1 MKPSDFVST
10 SGQKQDMSQS
20 LLQTEMTDAVN
31 SGIVGRADKSEK
43 SLKSGLYS
51 VGKKASTG
59 GATSAALAA
68 VTKSHG
74 GRKDSTSTAIKN
86 NVINGALSDS
96 ELEGADTVYYGGKG
110 TYRAVRG
117 IQKRIGARASTD
129 GKPTT
134 EKIQVKR
141 QLKNALKGTS
151 VNAAREAISG
161 TELEGADTVYY
172 GGKGTYRAVRGIQ
185 KRMAGKDALS
195 SKKSLGKL
203 SEKKSQSKSMDTLEA
218 KRKAQAKGYFKKT
231 VYDTAEKVKAAAV
244 AEKTIGG
251 KVLVSKGGS
260 GLLMSV
266 APIILPVLIIAMLVI
281 ILFLGILGGIAG
293 DDAQKKASLDGMPSW
308 VTYDLVLSCLKA
320 HEEYGYPPSALLGQ
334 MMIENGTS
342 DEGSDLGRLYHNYG
356 GVKYFGTIDGLI
368 TGSVS
373 MLTTEYIN
381 GRPVQMYCNFAV
393 FASDAAYMKYRCEY
407 LYKQPNYTSVPNFQ
421 KAIDEKNSEL
431 FLKALGEGG
440 YYTASTD
447 SYVAQYRSIC
457 EAYPLVPR
465 LDSMTSEEFENGF
478 GNAFYPGGGQ
488 DYASAEQWQKDIVN
502 ACISPVILS
511 RRWREGLSCPKL
523 LRVASMRES
532 HLRQDAA
539 PPFIDGKNCSP
550 RIIMPKLEPLTICN
564 APEEAE
570 VRRPSAP
577 MVNGMTVGTVTVRLE
592 SSALTVTVVVLFVA
606 AKAAAGVPIAVASI
620 AAAMIP
626 AMPFLNLGM
635 SCPFLPI
642 RGVYPLAGP
651 SREITAIQ
659 MRRW

>member
-1 MKPSDFVST
+1 
-10 SGQKQDMSQS
+10 MSQS

-117 IQKRIGARASTD
+117 IQKRMAARASTD
-129 GKPTT
+129 EKPTT

-502 ACISPVILS
+502 ACS
-511 RRWREGLSCPKL
+511 RVSWPGASLCATWTS
-523 LRVASMRES
+523 RVY
-532 HLRQDAA
+532 
-539 PPFIDGKNCSP
+539 
-550 RIIMPKLEPLTICN
+550 
-564 APEEAE
+564 
-570 VRRPSAP
+570 
-577 MVNGMTVGTVTVRLE
+577 
-592 SSALTVTVVVLFVA
+592 
-606 AKAAAGVPIAVASI
+606 AAAGHPCSGNGNSVLGHQGYGAS
-620 AAAMIP
+620 
-626 AMPFLNLGM
+626 
-635 SCPFLPI
+635 
-642 RGVYPLAGP
+642 YYP
-651 SREITAIQ
+651 SRATTDLSQIKVGMLVSAQFGSNTAAGNTYGHVGIYIGDGMVMDSVNSGIRTISLSEWVSQ
-659 MRRW
+659 NGRGWVVCGYPWDWR

>member
-185 KRMAGKDALS
+185 KRIAGKDALS

-502 ACISPVILS
+502 ACS
-511 RRWREGLSCPKL
+511 RVSWPGASLCATWTS
-523 LRVASMRES
+523 RVY
-532 HLRQDAA
+532 
-539 PPFIDGKNCSP
+539 
-550 RIIMPKLEPLTICN
+550 
-564 APEEAE
+564 
-570 VRRPSAP
+570 
-577 MVNGMTVGTVTVRLE
+577 
-592 SSALTVTVVVLFVA
+592 
-606 AKAAAGVPIAVASI
+606 AAAGHPCSGNGNSVLGHQGYGAS
-620 AAAMIP
+620 
-626 AMPFLNLGM
+626 
-635 SCPFLPI
+635 
-642 RGVYPLAGP
+642 YYP
-651 SREITAIQ
+651 SRATTDLSQIKVGMLVSAQFGSNTAAGNTYGHVGIYIGDGMVMDSVNSGIRTISLSEWVSQ
-659 MRRW
+659 NSRGWVVCGYPWDWR

>member
-185 KRMAGKDALS
+185 KRIAGKDALS

-266 APIILPVLIIAMLVI
+266 APIILPVLIMAMLVI

-373 MLTTEYIN
+373 TLTTEYIN

-502 ACISPVILS
+502 ACS
-511 RRWREGLSCPKL
+511 RVSWPGASLCATWTS
-523 LRVASMRES
+523 RVY
-532 HLRQDAA
+532 
-539 PPFIDGKNCSP
+539 
-550 RIIMPKLEPLTICN
+550 
-564 APEEAE
+564 
-570 VRRPSAP
+570 
-577 MVNGMTVGTVTVRLE
+577 
-592 SSALTVTVVVLFVA
+592 
-606 AKAAAGVPIAVASI
+606 AAAGHPCSGNGNSVLGHQGYGAS
-620 AAAMIP
+620 
-626 AMPFLNLGM
+626 
-635 SCPFLPI
+635 
-642 RGVYPLAGP
+642 YYP
-651 SREITAIQ
+651 SRATTDLSQIKVGMLVSAQFGSNTAAGNTYGHVGIYIGDGMVMDSVNSGIRTISLSEWVSQ
-659 MRRW
+659 NGRGWVVCGYPWDWR

>member
-266 APIILPVLIIAMLVI
+266 APIILPALIMAMLVI

-502 ACISPVILS
+502 ACS
-511 RRWREGLSCPKL
+511 RVSWPGASLCATWTS
-523 LRVASMRES
+523 RVY
-532 HLRQDAA
+532 
-539 PPFIDGKNCSP
+539 
-550 RIIMPKLEPLTICN
+550 
-564 APEEAE
+564 
-570 VRRPSAP
+570 
-577 MVNGMTVGTVTVRLE
+577 
-592 SSALTVTVVVLFVA
+592 
-606 AKAAAGVPIAVASI
+606 AAAGHPCSGNGNSVLGHQGYGAS
-620 AAAMIP
+620 
-626 AMPFLNLGM
+626 
-635 SCPFLPI
+635 
-642 RGVYPLAGP
+642 YYP
-651 SREITAIQ
+651 SRATTDLSQIKVGMLVSAQFGSNTAAGNTYGHVGIYIGDGMVMDSVNSGIRTISLSEWVSQ
-659 MRRW
+659 NGRGWVVCGYPWDWR

>member
-117 IQKRIGARASTD
+117 IQKRI
-129 GKPTT
+129 
-134 EKIQVKR
+134 
-141 QLKNALKGTS
+141 
-151 VNAAREAISG
+151 
-161 TELEGADTVYY
+161 
-172 GGKGTYRAVRGIQ
+172 
-185 KRMAGKDALS
+185 AGKDALS

-266 APIILPVLIIAMLVI
+266 APIILPVLIMAMLVI

-502 ACISPVILS
+502 ACS
-511 RRWREGLSCPKL
+511 RVSWPGASLCATWTS
-523 LRVASMRES
+523 RVY
-532 HLRQDAA
+532 
-539 PPFIDGKNCSP
+539 
-550 RIIMPKLEPLTICN
+550 
-564 APEEAE
+564 
-570 VRRPSAP
+570 
-577 MVNGMTVGTVTVRLE
+577 
-592 SSALTVTVVVLFVA
+592 
-606 AKAAAGVPIAVASI
+606 AAAGHPCSGNGNSVLGHQGYGAS
-620 AAAMIP
+620 
-626 AMPFLNLGM
+626 
-635 SCPFLPI
+635 
-642 RGVYPLAGP
+642 YYP
-651 SREITAIQ
+651 SRATTDLSQIKVGMLVSAQFGSNTAAGNTYGHVGIYIGDGMVMDSVNSGIRTISLSEWVSQ
-659 MRRW
+659 NGRGWVVCGYPWDWR

>member
-134 EKIQVKR
+134 EKIQLKR

-185 KRMAGKDALS
+185 KRIAGKDALS

-266 APIILPVLIIAMLVI
+266 APIILPVLIMAMLVI

-502 ACISPVILS
+502 ACS
-511 RRWREGLSCPKL
+511 RVSWPGASLCATWTS
-523 LRVASMRES
+523 RVY
-532 HLRQDAA
+532 
-539 PPFIDGKNCSP
+539 
-550 RIIMPKLEPLTICN
+550 
-564 APEEAE
+564 
-570 VRRPSAP
+570 
-577 MVNGMTVGTVTVRLE
+577 
-592 SSALTVTVVVLFVA
+592 
-606 AKAAAGVPIAVASI
+606 AAAGHPCSGNGNSVLGHQGYGAS
-620 AAAMIP
+620 
-626 AMPFLNLGM
+626 
-635 SCPFLPI
+635 
-642 RGVYPLAGP
+642 YYP
-651 SREITAIQ
+651 SRATTDLSQIKVGMLVSAQFGSNTAAGNTYGHVGIYIGDGMVMDSVNSGIRTISLSEWVSQ
-659 MRRW
+659 NGRGWVVCGYPWDWR

>member
-185 KRMAGKDALS
+185 KRIAGKDALS

-266 APIILPVLIIAMLVI
+266 APIILPVLIMAMLVI

-447 SYVAQYRSIC
+447 SYVAQYRSLC

-502 ACISPVILS
+502 ACS
-511 RRWREGLSCPKL
+511 RVSWPGASLCATWTS
-523 LRVASMRES
+523 RVY
-532 HLRQDAA
+532 
-539 PPFIDGKNCSP
+539 
-550 RIIMPKLEPLTICN
+550 
-564 APEEAE
+564 
-570 VRRPSAP
+570 
-577 MVNGMTVGTVTVRLE
+577 
-592 SSALTVTVVVLFVA
+592 
-606 AKAAAGVPIAVASI
+606 AAAGHPCSGNGNSVLGHQGYGAS
-620 AAAMIP
+620 
-626 AMPFLNLGM
+626 
-635 SCPFLPI
+635 
-642 RGVYPLAGP
+642 YYP
-651 SREITAIQ
+651 SRATTDLSQIKVGMLVSAQFGSNTAAGNTYGHVGIYIGDGMVMDSVNSGIRTISLSEWVSQ
-659 MRRW
+659 NGRGWVVCGYPWDWR

>member
-1 MKPSDFVST
+1 
-10 SGQKQDMSQS
+10 MSQS

-51 VGKKASTG
+51 VGKRASTG

-74 GRKDSTSTAIKN
+74 GRKDSTSAAIKN
-86 NVINGALSDS
+86 GVINGALSDS

-117 IQKRIGARASTD
+117 IQKRMAARASTD

-151 VNAAREAISG
+151 VNAAREAIPG

-185 KRMAGKDALS
+185 KRIAGKDALS
-195 SKKSLGKL
+195 SEKSLGKL

-260 GLLMSV
+260 GLLMSI

-356 GVKYFGTIDGLI
+356 GVKYFGTIDELI

-447 SYVAQYRSIC
+447 SYIAQYRSIC

-502 ACISPVILS
+502 ACS
-511 RRWREGLSCPKL
+511 RVSWPGASLCATWTS
-523 LRVASMRES
+523 RVY
-532 HLRQDAA
+532 
-539 PPFIDGKNCSP
+539 
-550 RIIMPKLEPLTICN
+550 
-564 APEEAE
+564 
-570 VRRPSAP
+570 
-577 MVNGMTVGTVTVRLE
+577 
-592 SSALTVTVVVLFVA
+592 
-606 AKAAAGVPIAVASI
+606 AAAGHPCSGNGNSVLGHQGYGAS
-620 AAAMIP
+620 
-626 AMPFLNLGM
+626 
-635 SCPFLPI
+635 
-642 RGVYPLAGP
+642 YYP
-651 SREITAIQ
+651 SRATTDLSQIKVGMLVSAQFGSNTAAGNTYGHVGIYIGDGMVMDSVNSGIRTISLSEWVSQ
-659 MRRW
+659 NGRGWVVCGYPWDWR

>member
-185 KRMAGKDALS
+185 KRIAGKDALS

-266 APIILPVLIIAMLVI
+266 APIILPVLIMAMLVI

-502 ACISPVILS
+502 ACS
-511 RRWREGLSCPKL
+511 RVSWPGASLCATWTS
-523 LRVASMRES
+523 RVY
-532 HLRQDAA
+532 
-539 PPFIDGKNCSP
+539 
-550 RIIMPKLEPLTICN
+550 
-564 APEEAE
+564 
-570 VRRPSAP
+570 
-577 MVNGMTVGTVTVRLE
+577 
-592 SSALTVTVVVLFVA
+592 
-606 AKAAAGVPIAVASI
+606 AAAGHPCSGNGNSVLGHQGYGAS
-620 AAAMIP
+620 
-626 AMPFLNLGM
+626 
-635 SCPFLPI
+635 
-642 RGVYPLAGP
+642 YYP
-651 SREITAIQ
+651 SRATTDLSQIKVGMLVSAQFGSNTAAGNTYGHVGIYIGDGMVMDSVNSGIRTISLSEWVSQ
-659 MRRW
+659 NSRGWVVCGYPWDWR

>member
-172 GGKGTYRAVRGIQ
+172 GGKGTYRAVHGIQ
-185 KRMAGKDALS
+185 KRIAGKDALS

-251 KVLVSKGGS
+251 KVLISKGGS

-502 ACISPVILS
+502 ACS
-511 RRWREGLSCPKL
+511 RVSWPGASLCATWTS
-523 LRVASMRES
+523 RVY
-532 HLRQDAA
+532 
-539 PPFIDGKNCSP
+539 
-550 RIIMPKLEPLTICN
+550 
-564 APEEAE
+564 
-570 VRRPSAP
+570 
-577 MVNGMTVGTVTVRLE
+577 
-592 SSALTVTVVVLFVA
+592 
-606 AKAAAGVPIAVASI
+606 AAAGHPCSGNGNSVLGHQGYGAS
-620 AAAMIP
+620 
-626 AMPFLNLGM
+626 
-635 SCPFLPI
+635 
-642 RGVYPLAGP
+642 YYP
-651 SREITAIQ
+651 SRATTDLSQIKVGMLVSAQFGSNTAAGNTYGHVGIYIGDGMVMDSVNSGIRTISLSEWVSQ
-659 MRRW
+659 NGRGWVVCGYPWDWR

>member
-10 SGQKQDMSQS
+10 SGEKQDMSQS
-20 LLQTEMTDAVN
+20 VLQTEMTDAVN

-51 VGKKASTG
+51 VGKRASTG

-74 GRKDSTSTAIKN
+74 GRKDSTSAAIKN
-86 NVINGALSDS
+86 GVINGALSDS

-117 IQKRIGARASTD
+117 IQKRMAARASTD

-134 EKIQVKR
+134 EKIQIKR
-141 QLKNALKGTS
+141 QLKNALKGS
-151 VNAAREAISG
+151 GANVVRETISG

-203 SEKKSQSKSMDTLEA
+203 SEKKSQSKAMDTLEA

-407 LYKQPNYTSVPNFQ
+407 LYKQPNYTNVPNFQ

-465 LDSMTSEEFENGF
+465 LDNMTSEEFENGF
-478 GNAFYPGGGQ
+478 GNVFYPGGGQ

-502 ACISPVILS
+502 ACS
-511 RRWREGLSCPKL
+511 RVSWPGASLCATWSN
-523 LRVASMRES
+523 RVY
-532 HLRQDAA
+532 
-539 PPFIDGKNCSP
+539 
-550 RIIMPKLEPLTICN
+550 
-564 APEEAE
+564 
-570 VRRPSAP
+570 
-577 MVNGMTVGTVTVRLE
+577 
-592 SSALTVTVVVLFVA
+592 
-606 AKAAAGVPIAVASI
+606 KAAGHPCSGNGNSVLGHQGYGAS
-620 AAAMIP
+620 
-626 AMPFLNLGM
+626 
-635 SCPFLPI
+635 
-642 RGVYPLAGP
+642 YYP
-651 SREITAIQ
+651 SRATTDLSQIKVGMLVSAQFGSNTAPGNTYGHVGIYIGDGMVMDSINSGIRTISLSEWVSQ
-659 MRRW
+659 NGRGWVVCGYPWDWR

>member
-185 KRMAGKDALS
+185 KRIAGKDALS

-266 APIILPVLIIAMLVI
+266 APIIQPVLIMAMLVI

-502 ACISPVILS
+502 ACS
-511 RRWREGLSCPKL
+511 RVSWPGASLCATWTS
-523 LRVASMRES
+523 RVY
-532 HLRQDAA
+532 
-539 PPFIDGKNCSP
+539 
-550 RIIMPKLEPLTICN
+550 
-564 APEEAE
+564 
-570 VRRPSAP
+570 
-577 MVNGMTVGTVTVRLE
+577 
-592 SSALTVTVVVLFVA
+592 
-606 AKAAAGVPIAVASI
+606 AAAGHPCSGNGNSVLGHQGYGAS
-620 AAAMIP
+620 
-626 AMPFLNLGM
+626 
-635 SCPFLPI
+635 
-642 RGVYPLAGP
+642 YYP
-651 SREITAIQ
+651 SRATTDLSQIKVGMLVSAQFGSNTAAGNTYGHVGIYIGDGMVMDSVNSGIRTISLSEWVSQ
-659 MRRW
+659 NGRGWVVCGYPWDWR

>member
-117 IQKRIGARASTD
+117 IQKRMAARASTD

-502 ACISPVILS
+502 ACS
-511 RRWREGLSCPKL
+511 RVSWPGASLCATWTS
-523 LRVASMRES
+523 RVY
-532 HLRQDAA
+532 
-539 PPFIDGKNCSP
+539 
-550 RIIMPKLEPLTICN
+550 
-564 APEEAE
+564 
-570 VRRPSAP
+570 
-577 MVNGMTVGTVTVRLE
+577 
-592 SSALTVTVVVLFVA
+592 
-606 AKAAAGVPIAVASI
+606 AAAGHPCSGNGNSVLGHQGYGAS
-620 AAAMIP
+620 
-626 AMPFLNLGM
+626 
-635 SCPFLPI
+635 
-642 RGVYPLAGP
+642 YYP
-651 SREITAIQ
+651 SRATTDLSQIKVGMLVSAQFGSNTAAGNTYGHVGIYIGDGMVMDSVNSGIRTISLSEWVSQ
-659 MRRW
+659 NGRGWVVCGYPWDWR

>member
-1 MKPSDFVST
+1 
-10 SGQKQDMSQS
+10 MSQS

-117 IQKRIGARASTD
+117 IQKRISARASTD

-185 KRMAGKDALS
+185 KRIAGKDALS

-266 APIILPVLIIAMLVI
+266 APIILPVLIMAMLVI

-334 MMIENGTS
+334 MMIENRTS

-502 ACISPVILS
+502 ACS
-511 RRWREGLSCPKL
+511 RVSWPGASLCATWTS
-523 LRVASMRES
+523 RVY
-532 HLRQDAA
+532 
-539 PPFIDGKNCSP
+539 
-550 RIIMPKLEPLTICN
+550 
-564 APEEAE
+564 
-570 VRRPSAP
+570 
-577 MVNGMTVGTVTVRLE
+577 
-592 SSALTVTVVVLFVA
+592 
-606 AKAAAGVPIAVASI
+606 AAAGHPCSGNGNSVLGHQGYGAS
-620 AAAMIP
+620 
-626 AMPFLNLGM
+626 
-635 SCPFLPI
+635 
-642 RGVYPLAGP
+642 YYP
-651 SREITAIQ
+651 SRATTDLSQIKVGMLVSAQFGSNTAAGNTYGHVGIYIGDGMVMDSVNSGIRTISLSEWVSQ
-659 MRRW
+659 NGRGWVVCGYPWDWR

>member
-172 GGKGTYRAVRGIQ
+172 GGKGTYRAVHGIQ
-185 KRMAGKDALS
+185 KRIAGKDALS

-502 ACISPVILS
+502 ACS
-511 RRWREGLSCPKL
+511 RVSWPGASLCATWTS
-523 LRVASMRES
+523 RVY
-532 HLRQDAA
+532 
-539 PPFIDGKNCSP
+539 
-550 RIIMPKLEPLTICN
+550 
-564 APEEAE
+564 
-570 VRRPSAP
+570 
-577 MVNGMTVGTVTVRLE
+577 
-592 SSALTVTVVVLFVA
+592 
-606 AKAAAGVPIAVASI
+606 AAAGHPCSGNGNSVLGHQGYGAS
-620 AAAMIP
+620 
-626 AMPFLNLGM
+626 
-635 SCPFLPI
+635 
-642 RGVYPLAGP
+642 YYP
-651 SREITAIQ
+651 SRATTDLSQIKVGMLVSAQFGSNTAAGNTYGHVGIYIGDGMVMDSVNSGIRTISLSEWVSQ
-659 MRRW
+659 NGRGWVVCGYPWDWR

>member
-74 GRKDSTSTAIKN
+74 GRKDSTVTAIKN

-266 APIILPVLIIAMLVI
+266 APIILPVLIMAMLVI

-502 ACISPVILS
+502 ACS
-511 RRWREGLSCPKL
+511 RVSWPGASLCATWTS
-523 LRVASMRES
+523 RVY
-532 HLRQDAA
+532 
-539 PPFIDGKNCSP
+539 
-550 RIIMPKLEPLTICN
+550 
-564 APEEAE
+564 
-570 VRRPSAP
+570 
-577 MVNGMTVGTVTVRLE
+577 
-592 SSALTVTVVVLFVA
+592 
-606 AKAAAGVPIAVASI
+606 AAAGHPCSGNGNSVLGHQGYGAS
-620 AAAMIP
+620 
-626 AMPFLNLGM
+626 
-635 SCPFLPI
+635 
-642 RGVYPLAGP
+642 YYP
-651 SREITAIQ
+651 SRATTDLSQIKVGMLVSAQFGSNTAAGNTYGHVGIYIGDGMVMDSVNSGIRTISLSEWVSQ
-659 MRRW
+659 NGRGWVVCGYPWDWR

>member
-10 SGQKQDMSQS
+10 SGQKQEMSQS
-20 LLQTEMTDAVN
+20 ILQTEMTDAVN

-161 TELEGADTVYY
+161 TELEGTDTVYY

-502 ACISPVILS
+502 ACS
-511 RRWREGLSCPKL
+511 RVSWPGASLCATWTS
-523 LRVASMRES
+523 RVY
-532 HLRQDAA
+532 
-539 PPFIDGKNCSP
+539 
-550 RIIMPKLEPLTICN
+550 
-564 APEEAE
+564 
-570 VRRPSAP
+570 
-577 MVNGMTVGTVTVRLE
+577 
-592 SSALTVTVVVLFVA
+592 
-606 AKAAAGVPIAVASI
+606 AAAGHPCSGNGNSVLGHQGYGAS
-620 AAAMIP
+620 
-626 AMPFLNLGM
+626 
-635 SCPFLPI
+635 
-642 RGVYPLAGP
+642 YYP
-651 SREITAIQ
+651 SRATTDLSQIKVGMLVSAQFGSNTAAGNTYGHVGIYIGDGMVMDSVNSGIRTISLSEWVSQ
-659 MRRW
+659 NGRGWVVCGYPWDWR

>member
-185 KRMAGKDALS
+185 KRIAGKDALS

-266 APIILPVLIIAMLVI
+266 APIILPVLIMAMLVI

-502 ACISPVILS
+502 ACS
-511 RRWREGLSCPKL
+511 RVSWPGASLCATWTS
-523 LRVASMRES
+523 RVY
-532 HLRQDAA
+532 
-539 PPFIDGKNCSP
+539 
-550 RIIMPKLEPLTICN
+550 
-564 APEEAE
+564 
-570 VRRPSAP
+570 
-577 MVNGMTVGTVTVRLE
+577 
-592 SSALTVTVVVLFVA
+592 
-606 AKAAAGVPIAVASI
+606 AAAGHPCSGNGNSVLGHQGYGAS
-620 AAAMIP
+620 
-626 AMPFLNLGM
+626 
-635 SCPFLPI
+635 
-642 RGVYPLAGP
+642 YYP
-651 SREITAIQ
+651 SRATTDLSQIKVGMLVSAQFGSNTAAGNTYGHVGIYIGDGMVMDSVNSGIRTISLSEWVSQ
-659 MRRW
+659 NGRGWVVCGYPWDWR

>member
-185 KRMAGKDALS
+185 KRIAGKDALS

-266 APIILPVLIIAMLVI
+266 APIILPVLIMAMLVI

-447 SYVAQYRSIC
+447 SYVAQYRSLC

-502 ACISPVILS
+502 ACS
-511 RRWREGLSCPKL
+511 RVSWPGASLCATWTS
-523 LRVASMRES
+523 RVY
-532 HLRQDAA
+532 
-539 PPFIDGKNCSP
+539 
-550 RIIMPKLEPLTICN
+550 
-564 APEEAE
+564 
-570 VRRPSAP
+570 
-577 MVNGMTVGTVTVRLE
+577 
-592 SSALTVTVVVLFVA
+592 
-606 AKAAAGVPIAVASI
+606 AAAGHPCSGNGNSVLGHQGYGAS
-620 AAAMIP
+620 
-626 AMPFLNLGM
+626 
-635 SCPFLPI
+635 
-642 RGVYPLAGP
+642 YYP
-651 SREITAIQ
+651 SRATTDLSQIKVGMLVSAQFGSNTAAGNTYGHVGIYIGDGMVMDSVNSGIRTISLSEWVSQ
-659 MRRW
+659 NSRGWVVCGYPWDWR